1 MHICQNFLKIVQAID
16 IYEGKAIEELSSWRI
31 MQQRSLSDGSALPPL
46 DEIQRWWGGL
56 VKGNGMVQLN

>member
-56 VKGNGMVQLN
+56 VKGNDMVQLN

>member
-1 MHICQNFLKIVQAID
+1 MHILQNFFKIVQAID

-46 DEIQRWWGGL
+46 DEIQRWWDGL
-56 VKGNGMVQLN
+56 LTGNGVVQPQ